1 MPADFPDAALRA
13 ELAADFGDLDL
24 ETAIAEFVA
33 YARREEVEHRGL
45 RGWTQALR
53 GALLRDRGR
62 GIFLRGNGR
71 THRGRPQEDLPMYR
85 EPAGPPEGWVPPWK
99 T

>member
-13 ELAADFGDLDL
+13 ELAADFADLDL
-24 ETAIAEFVA
+24 DTAIAEFHA
-33 YARREEVEHRGL
+33 YALREEAEYRGL

-62 GIFLRGNGR
+62 GMFTRGNGR
-71 THRGRPQEDLPMYR
+71 AQRGRPQEDLPMYR
-85 EPAGPPEGWVPPWK
+85 EPATPPEGWVPPWK